1 MAIKQKHEVRLRNGR
16 AIDWTKPPKPTTI
29 CSWSKKTTGGRTIIG
44 SFRTLCHMNRLNN
57 LAVSKYGVEIQVIQ
71 PDWNTWVKAS
81 AGTHDYDATW
91 DLWIPGVNPWE
102 QQKFFRANGLGGWMR
117 KPPLFGW
124 HYHGFTLPPREGKS
138 ISDDFQVHGFRVG
151 IYVDGGWSTRG
162 ALVTT
167 SQIADYYNH
176 AFGLSY
182 QHRPGSDKTWFPKD
196 IKATIFDLDAY
207 VAQRAKVK
215 PKPAPKPKPKPTK
228 KTIAQVAK
236 EVIDGKWGNGDT
248 RIKKLKKAGYDPKKV
263 QTKVNQILAKK

>member
-1 MAIKQKHEVRLRNGR
+1 
-16 AIDWTKPPKPTTI
+16 
-29 CSWSKKTTGGRTIIG
+29 
-44 SFRTLCHMNRLNN
+44 
-57 LAVSKYGVEIQVIQ
+57 
-71 PDWNTWVKAS
+71 
-81 AGTHDYDATW
+81 
-91 DLWIPGVNPWE
+91 
-102 QQKFFRANGLGGWMR
+102 MR